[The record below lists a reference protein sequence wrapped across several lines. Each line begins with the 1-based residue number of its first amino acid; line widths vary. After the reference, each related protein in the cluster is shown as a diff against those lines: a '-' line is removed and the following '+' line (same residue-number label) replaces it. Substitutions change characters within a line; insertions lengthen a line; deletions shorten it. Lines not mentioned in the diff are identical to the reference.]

1 MNAIAALPAT
11 AAVARIL
18 TGILGK
24 QVTVTKAPSPMNLK
38 LKAPRVFGVYQDRE
52 KPITCVCVCDLPLSA
67 YAGGAML
74 TFPAC
79 TINDSLKAGNLEE
92 GLLDTMQEIL
102 NICAQFFNDY
112 GRQAFREL
120 HTKPEGLSEDA
131 NQALT
136 APAARID
143 FSIAIAGY
151 GSGQMAVFF
160 GSERTGN

>member
-1 MNAIAALPAT
+1 MNAIAALPTT
-11 AAVARIL
+11 AVVARIL
-18 TGILGK
+18 TGVLGK
-24 QVTVTKAPSPMNLK
+24 QVTATKAPVPMNMK
-38 LKAPRVFGVYQDRE
+38 IKAPRVFGVYRDRE

-112 GRQAFREL
+112 GRQVFREI
-120 HTKPEGLSEDA
+120 HTGPEKLPEDVGP
-131 NQALT
+131 ALN

-143 FSIAIAGY
+143 LSIAIAGY
-151 GSGQMAVFF
+151 GSGQMAVFL
-160 GSERTGN
+160 GSERASN